1 MQVNATRWSHA
12 RFLQMANGL
21 KPSAHR
27 EPIKADQR
35 QVEERADPAL
45 QELEGA
51 KEGLFFLRVRTFDSG
66 WVLDAPMRDGWVSWP
81 DRTGFTCRAVA
92 DGEHKIH
99 HRGFRSRE
107 LVPAFRAIPDC
118 RIAMVAQHLQGQ
130 RVDCAFRLAA

>member
-1 MQVNATRWSHA
+1 MQVNATRWRHA
-12 RFLQMANGL
+12 CFLQMANGL

-51 KEGLFFLRVRTFDSG
+51 KEGLFFVRVRTCDSG
-66 WVLDAPMRDGWVSWP
+66 WVLDAPMRDGRVSWP

-99 HRGFRSRE
+99 DRGSRSHE
-107 LVPAFRAIPDC
+107 LVPAFRAVSVC
-118 RIAMVAQHLQGQ
+118 RIAVVTQYLQGQ
-130 RVDCAFRLAA
+130 RIDRAFRLA